1 MRNQIGWLLYRR
13 KARKLIN
20 EFLVALDR
28 YEISTRDAGGFGG
41 YTGLTTQGSRKWL
54 MVQEQAGEIV
64 WWSCRSQARLNAI
77 GRLLG
82 GPSNA
87 SDYNLKQIASLST
100 TGTKP
105 YDRWEVVGV
114 SDSLRKGPKPPLTT
128 AVVKHHAEVVGARAN
143 DDIPF

>member
-1 MRNQIGWLLYRR
+1 MHNAITWFLYRR
-13 KARKLIN
+13 KARRLIN

-28 YEISTRDAGGFGG
+28 YEVSVRDSGGFGG
-41 YTGLTTQGSRKWL
+41 YSSLTTLGSRKWL
-54 MVQEQAGEIV
+54 MVQTRAGEIV
-64 WWSCRSQARLNAI
+64 WWSCRSQARLNAV

-87 SDYNLKQIASLST
+87 SDYNLKQIAWLST
-100 TGTKP
+100 VGVKP

-114 SDSLRKGPKPPLTT
+114 SDGLRKGPKAPLTT
-128 AVVKHHAEVVGARAN
+128 AVVKYHAEVVGARAN